1 VLTIGYAVVKKP
13 YRPTDLVIRKVSRF
27 SYGLQ
32 GNAVVIW
39 AMGEAGWFELRPARH
54 YKDIFDSMAQAVEL
68 LYFLAD
74 IYSEPRKRG
83 GGPNPLLLFQEYAE
97 DERFACSDVGSAE
110 QIFRKHHQFLMMRF
124 LHRAEG
130 IGWSNTPIYQYFR
143 RQYPVSCTSF
153 LSLASS
159 FCTCEAALAER

>member
-1 VLTIGYAVVKKP
+1 VLTIRNAVVKKP

-32 GNAVVIW
+32 GDAVVIW

-68 LYFLAD
+68 LYLLAD

-83 GGPNPLLLFQEYAE
+83 GGPNPQLVFQEYAE
-97 DERFACSDVGSAE
+97 DERFACNDVVGAE

-143 RQYPVSCTSF
+143 KQYPVSRT
-153 LSLASS
+153 SS
-159 FCTCEAALAER
+159 FKLDLHVLGSAS